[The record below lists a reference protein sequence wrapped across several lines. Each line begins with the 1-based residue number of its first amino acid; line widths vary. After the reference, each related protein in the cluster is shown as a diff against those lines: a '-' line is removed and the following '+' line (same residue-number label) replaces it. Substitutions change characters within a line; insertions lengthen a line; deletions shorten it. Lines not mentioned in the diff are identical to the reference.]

1 MTPSNIQYD
10 RDAYKSSV
18 KKIKDSAENITE
30 PKRDATSLILINK
43 TSQVLPYVDLSQL
56 VNKATRMLL
65 NPIFTKKTKKMS
77 NLEQLTHGLI
87 ELQWSQKDNLAEVV
101 HLSVS
106 DVTQDM
112 ERSMF
117 GAAKWMMCSERIRN
131 YQDSLKIRI
140 LQAIWYTWGRLER
153 IATTA
158 KLRLEKKCE
167 EKHFVFSPMF
177 ALNLD
182 EMSFDASCWT
192 TLPFEEM
199 QYFYVPRELFY
210 EDAVLEMMEVKP
222 NDVETTFIICS
233 ICFHLTGKR
242 FGGEIQEKMD
252 HLQDVLSN
260 DLHEYYLKNK
270 NSMYLRRLKQ
280 LMRIKEN
287 FLKLRSARMD
297 KYEIGGFFNS
307 FNPRISNPEFFE
319 VLS

>member
-1 MTPSNIQYD
+1 
-10 RDAYKSSV
+10 
-18 KKIKDSAENITE
+18 
-30 PKRDATSLILINK
+30 
-43 TSQVLPYVDLSQL
+43 
-56 VNKATRMLL
+56 MLL

-167 EKHFVFSPMF
+167 EKVV
-177 ALNLD
+177 
-182 EMSFDASCWT
+182 T
-192 TLPFEEM
+192 
-199 QYFYVPRELFY
+199 
-210 EDAVLEMMEVKP
+210 
-222 NDVETTFIICS
+222 
-233 ICFHLTGKR
+233 
-242 FGGEIQEKMD
+242 
-252 HLQDVLSN
+252 
-260 DLHEYYLKNK
+260 
-270 NSMYLRRLKQ
+270 
-280 LMRIKEN
+280 
-287 FLKLRSARMD
+287 
-297 KYEIGGFFNS
+297 
-307 FNPRISNPEFFE
+307 EF
-319 VLS
+319 